1 MSSLLCKSLFNFLF
15 AENSLAHTRFRCML
29 DKILAKFRASV
40 ERPDLE
46 PTKFAVERVTSLLHA
61 DSKRSVFVLF
71 VKTKKVMSSF

>member
-1 MSSLLCKSLFNFLF
+1 
-15 AENSLAHTRFRCML
+15 ML

-46 PTKFAVERVTSLLHA
+46 PTKFAVERVTGLLHA

>member
-1 MSSLLCKSLFNFLF
+1 
-15 AENSLAHTRFRCML
+15 ML

-61 DSKRSVFVLF
+61 DSKRIFESNFRFICQNKKGDVFFLATLTGVCFLNLKSARYGYF
-71 VKTKKVMSSF
+71 FK

>member
-1 MSSLLCKSLFNFLF
+1 MSSLLCKSLLNFLF
-15 AENSLAHTRFRCML
+15 AENSLAHTISL
-29 DKILAKFRASV
+29 YADKILAKFRASV